1 MRTAPGPSS
10 GSTLGLP
17 QAVFMDRTNKVI
29 PTFHD
34 HHPHRLWGSGRDVCV
49 YLIRNWKLTFICVWF
64 VYSIPYYHRFSNF
77 LVSFAQKRSH
87 KDLKAM
93 SKDIS
98 VISGKFSREITFYCT
113 QEITLLH
120 TETLLLQSSRICN

>member
-1 MRTAPGPSS
+1 M
-10 GSTLGLP
+10 
-17 QAVFMDRTNKVI
+17 
-29 PTFHD
+29 
-34 HHPHRLWGSGRDVCV
+34 CV
-49 YLIRNWKLTFICVWF
+49 V

-98 VISGKFSREITFYCT
+98 VIYGKFSREITFYCT

-120 TETLLLQSSRICN
+120 TETLLLQSSRICMQLKSLNELYCKMGENGGDPNVA